1 MKKHIFYC
9 HPSNTRFNWEGGN
22 LPSDLQHKLVKYGR
36 VKVTFEKYVPLKSNN
51 QMGYYRAGI
60 LPFLHKNL
68 YEETGMSEQEW
79 HNALKAH
86 VGLIENDKS
95 GKFTKIRS
103 LASYTEK
110 EMSDYI
116 RDVIHTVFHF
126 YAVSVPEP
134 NKIEEFL

>member
-1 MKKHIFYC
+1 MKKHTLYC
-9 HPSNTRFNWEGGN
+9 VPKNGQFNWEKLADLKA
-22 LPSDLQHKLVKYGR
+22 LPVLLEKYGR
-36 VKVTFEKYVPLKSNN
+36 LRVTFEKYIPMKSNN

-60 LPFLHKNL
+60 LPFLHKSL

-79 HNALKAH
+79 HNALKARI
-86 VGLIENDKS
+86 GLTEADKS
-95 GKFTKIRS
+95 GRFVKIRS

-126 YAVSVPEP
+126 YGKSVPDP

>member
-1 MKKHIFYC
+1 MKKHTLYC
-9 HPSNTRFNWEGGN
+9 VPKNGKFNWEKMDDLKA
-22 LPSDLQHKLVKYGR
+22 LPGKLENYGR
-36 VKVTFEKYVPLKSNN
+36 VRVTFEKYVPMKSNN

-103 LASYTEK
+103 LANYTEK